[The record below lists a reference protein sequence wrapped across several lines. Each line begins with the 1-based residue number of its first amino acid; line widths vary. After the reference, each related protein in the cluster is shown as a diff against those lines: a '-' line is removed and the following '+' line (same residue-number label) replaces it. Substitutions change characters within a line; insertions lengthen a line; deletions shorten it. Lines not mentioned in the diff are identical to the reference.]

1 MALSSAVVAPDTTPM
16 PTQVAPARHVNGLEQ
31 PRPLPPERW
40 DAASDA
46 TEAGVSSAR
55 NAYAPLVTAMLHEH
69 HFSAM
74 NTGVGFWVWSTDTER
89 MPMIRA
95 GMRWAE
101 EVSAGVEA
109 ELSRF
114 RSTSALSRLNRAA
127 GRGPQ
132 VVSPTLWTVL
142 LAALDAA
149 DESGGTY
156 DPTVLP
162 SLERAGYDRSFEAI
176 AATGDTET
184 DCPPVRTFGSWRRI
198 RVDNSARSVDLP
210 GDFALDLGGIA
221 KGWTVDHVALAL
233 APLGP
238 VLVDAG
244 GDLRVV
250 GTVDGELW
258 AIGVQEP
265 FTPERDRTL
274 VRLRC
279 GALAPNSIGGRRW
292 QRGDRMLHHVID
304 PRTGT
309 SADSDLYAVTV
320 HAPDAITG
328 DVAAKVVL
336 VLGTGAGTAY
346 VLKRGLSALL
356 TATDGRE
363 MVVGNFPHQEVVP
376 YGSCH
381 CA

>member
-1 MALSSAVVAPDTTPM
+1 
-16 PTQVAPARHVNGLEQ
+16 
-31 PRPLPPERW
+31 
-40 DAASDA
+40 
-46 TEAGVSSAR
+46 
-55 NAYAPLVTAMLHEH
+55 MLHEH
-69 HFSAM
+69 HFRAM
-74 NTGVGFWVWSTDTER
+74 NTGVGVWVWSADPEHTPT
-89 MPMIRA
+89 IRSA
-95 GMRWAE
+95 LGWAE
-101 EVSAGVEA
+101 DFFGRAEA

-114 RSTSALSRLNRAA
+114 RGSSALSRLNRDA

-132 VVSPTLWTVL
+132 AVSPMLWTVL

-149 DESGGTY
+149 CESDGIY
-156 DPTVLP
+156 DPTVLH

-176 AATGDTET
+176 GASGHTEET
-184 DCPPVRTFGSWRRI
+184 DSPPVRTFGSWRHI
-198 RVDNSARSVDLP
+198 RMDAAARSVVLP
-210 GDFALDLGGIA
+210 GDLALDLGGIA

-244 GDLRVV
+244 GDLRIV

-258 AIGVQEP
+258 PIGVQNP
-265 FTPERDRTL
+265 FTPERDRAL

-279 GALAPNSIGGRRW
+279 GALATSSIGGRRW

-320 HAPDAITG
+320 HAPDAMTA

-336 VLGTGAGTAY
+336 VLGSGAATAY
-346 VLKRGLSALL
+346 LLQRGLSALL

-363 MVVGNFPHQEVVP
+363 MAVGDFPHQEVVP
-376 YGSCH
+376 HASFH

>member
-1 MALSSAVVAPDTTPM
+1 
-16 PTQVAPARHVNGLEQ
+16 
-31 PRPLPPERW
+31 
-40 DAASDA
+40 
-46 TEAGVSSAR
+46 
-55 NAYAPLVTAMLHEH
+55 MLYEH
-69 HFSAM
+69 HFRAM
-74 NTGVGFWVWSTDTER
+74 NTGVGVWVWNTDPER
-89 MPMIRA
+89 MPIIRA

-101 EVSAGVEA
+101 DVFAGVEA

-114 RSTSALSRLNRAA
+114 RSTSALTRLNRAA

-132 VVSPTLWTVL
+132 LVSPMLWTVL
-142 LAALDAA
+142 LAGLDAA
-149 DESGGTY
+149 RESGGIY

-176 AATGDTET
+176 EATVDTET
-184 DCPPVRTFGSWRRI
+184 NSPPVRTFGSWRYI
-198 RVDNSARSVDLP
+198 RMDDSVRSVDLP
-210 GDFALDLGGIA
+210 GDLALDLGGIA

-250 GTVDGELW
+250 GTVEDEPW
-258 AIGVQEP
+258 PIGVQEP
-265 FTPERDRTL
+265 FTPERDRAL

-279 GALAPNSIGGRRW
+279 GALATSSIGGRRW

-309 SADSDLYAVTV
+309 SADTDLYAATV
-320 HAPDAITG
+320 HAPDAMTADI
-328 DVAAKVVL
+328 AAKVVL
-336 VLGTGAGTAY
+336 VLGSGAATAY
-346 VLKRGLSALL
+346 LLQRGLSALL

-363 MVVGNFPHQEVVP
+363 MVVGDFPYQEVVP
-376 YGSCH
+376 HASFH

>member
-1 MALSSAVVAPDTTPM
+1 
-16 PTQVAPARHVNGLEQ
+16 
-31 PRPLPPERW
+31 
-40 DAASDA
+40 
-46 TEAGVSSAR
+46 
-55 NAYAPLVTAMLHEH
+55 MLYEH
-69 HFSAM
+69 QFRAM
-74 NTGVGFWVWSTDTER
+74 NTGVGVWVWSTDAER

-101 EVSAGVEA
+101 DLFAGVED

-114 RSTSALSRLNRAA
+114 RSASALSRLNRAA

-132 VVSPTLWTVL
+132 VVSPMLWTVL

-149 DESGGTY
+149 RESDGIY
-156 DPTVLP
+156 DPTVLH

-176 AATGDTET
+176 EASGDTEET
-184 DCPPVRTFGSWRRI
+184 DSPPLRTFGSWRR
-198 RVDNSARSVDLP
+198 VQMDDTARSVDLP
-210 GDFALDLGGIA
+210 GDLAVDLGGIA

-250 GTVDGELW
+250 GTVEDEPW
-258 AIGVQEP
+258 PIGVQEP
-265 FTPERDRTL
+265 FTPERDRAL
-274 VRLRC
+274 VRLRW
-279 GALAPNSIGGRRW
+279 GALATSSTGGRRW

-309 SADSDLYAVTV
+309 SADTDLYAVTV
-320 HAPDAITG
+320 HAPDAMTADI
-328 DVAAKVVL
+328 AAKVAL

-346 VLKRGLSALL
+346 VSKRGLSALL

-363 MVVGNFPHQEVVP
+363 MVVGNFPHQAVVP
-376 YGSCH
+376 RASFH